1 MARMVKLWLGVL
13 MGALLL
19 LACETEPLLHV
30 FPIRDWSGTLKPGAL
45 PELREVLIS
54 QLAAG
59 GKLRV
64 KAYNPQSGRDCTGKE
79 EECAREAGS
88 GKHHVLAKI
97 IRPGEDCVFILQVRE
112 SKQPVVVRSSSLR
125 FACDEDSLL
134 EVIPRAVA
142 ELGGVWGQ
150 GDDDE
155 RMRLREMEALRHR
168 FDQELKEQVAALE
181 KERNELAASR
191 KKLERQRAAELPSEA
206 PPDTANVV
214 MDDRIRV
221 VGEGINP
228 AKAEK
233 IIKRHLKQL
242 QHCVER
248 HLKTDHW
255 LPERVLLKLSVIPTG
270 RVKQVSIEGIP
281 KGKRGSILE
290 TCMLQAA
297 RRWLFSAW
305 QGGKPLE
312 LHLPIFLARG

>member
-1 MARMVKLWLGVL
+1 MARLVKVWLGIL

-155 RMRLREMEALRHR
+155 RMRMREMEAVRHR
-168 FDQELKEQVAALE
+168 LERERKELLKEHH
-181 KERNELAASR
+181 ELAASR
-191 KKLERQRAAELPSEA
+191 EQLERQREAGLPPEA
-206 PPDTANVV
+206 PPNSAKVV
-214 MDDRIRV
+214 LDDSIRV

-228 AKAEK
+228 AKARR
-233 IIKRHLKQL
+233 IIKRHIKQL
-242 QHCVER
+242 QRCVEK
-248 HLKTDHW
+248 HLKKDPW
-255 LPERVLLKLSVIPTG
+255 LPERVVLKLTVAPTG
-270 RVKQVSIEGIP
+270 RVEQVSLEGIP
-281 KGKRGSILE
+281 EDKRGSILE
-290 TCMLQAA
+290 TCMLQVA

-305 QGGKPLE
+305 QGGKPVE
-312 LHLPIFLARG
+312 LQMPIFLARG